1 MKRLISVCLLLLI
14 VLCGCTNEHESA
26 EVEAQGKEELTI
38 WCYYETEK
46 QRDAMDTLTQGF
58 NDSQEK
64 YQVMWEYVPMTEFS
78 KKLSMG
84 YTENVLPDMVLIDN
98 PDMPTGIKTGLF
110 VEITDIAD
118 ELRIREDYY
127 PSVLET
133 VYDGETCYGLP
144 LNCNNLALIY
154 NKEILEKEGVQ
165 PPSDWDD
172 FRAAVEKLSTNNRYG
187 FLMSAIEGEQGA
199 FQMLPWVLSTG
210 ERIEAVEAEGTA
222 KAFQFLFDLIESGG
236 MDSNCINY
244 SQNDV
249 ARKFIGGEAA
259 MMENGPW
266 ILPMLEEA
274 GVSYGIIPL
283 PADITQKSVIGG
295 ENIGILKGKNI
306 EGAKEF
312 IKYCGRDEVMYEFCK
327 TSGVLPTKK
336 SLEKRM
342 VEENEIMSVFQLQ
355 MKSAVSRTSN
365 DHWKSLSEQLS
376 TAIYRMMAEGA
387 TAEALAEEIAGE

>member
-1 MKRLISVCLLLLI
+1 M
-14 VLCGCTNEHESA
+14 
-26 EVEAQGKEELTI
+26 
-38 WCYYETEK
+38 
-46 QRDAMDTLTQGF
+46 
-58 NDSQEK
+58 
-64 YQVMWEYVPMTEFS
+64 YQ
-78 KKLSMG
+78 
-84 YTENVLPDMVLIDN
+84 
-98 PDMPTGIKTGLF
+98 LF
-110 VEITDIAD
+110 
-118 ELRIREDYY
+118 
-127 PSVLET
+127 P
-133 VYDGETCYGLP
+133 
-144 LNCNNLALIY
+144 
-154 NKEILEKEGVQ
+154 
-165 PPSDWDD
+165 
-172 FRAAVEKLSTNNRYG
+172 
-187 FLMSAIEGEQGA
+187 
-199 FQMLPWVLSTG
+199 
-210 ERIEAVEAEGTA
+210 
-222 KAFQFLFDLIESGG
+222 
-236 MDSNCINY
+236 
-244 SQNDV
+244 NDV